1 MKICLV
7 TNYLNKG
14 YTEEIEILN
23 QLKTTLKLSPS
34 DVVDFSNANKVYD
47 INDDYTHVLILL
59 DYHITSYKYI
69 LNFISELTLPKTFI
83 IDSIP
88 EVEEMLDKQFT
99 DKHSAVRDYYF
110 PTIKKE
116 SWSELYLLADN
127 FIFYNDIDYLEFKR
141 TYNIENIKKEIIPPS
156 LGKKEDIVFNFKN
169 VIKNKNIGYIG
180 SPSYSKGIFHYGFLN
195 NQNPDYRLSMYG
207 SHGKN
212 PLKNESIANHLL
224 DNCKNVKFYGRL
236 KDKNNFYLNNFIY
249 YDFVLYSSFSYF
261 MYKSLINGV
270 IPIISKN
277 TSSSQ
282 YLPNYPFT
290 SEYMDTFSLSEQ
302 VLNIENTPVSELIE
316 IMSVY
321 VEHLSNTLNDD
332 IIRNIYYKF
341 LKSTN

>member
-23 QLKTTLKLSPS
+23 QLKITLKLSSS

-47 INDDYTHVLILL
+47 INNDYTHVLILL

-99 DKHSAVRDYYF
+99 GHYSATKDFYF
-110 PTIKKE
+110 PTIQKE
-116 SWSELYLLADN
+116 NWNKLYLLADS
-127 FIFYNDIDYLEFKR
+127 FIFYNDIDYLEFTR
-141 TYNIENIKKEIIPPS
+141 TYDLENIKKEIIPPS
-156 LGKKEDIVFNFKN
+156 LGKKEDIVFNFQN
-169 VIKNKNIGYIG
+169 VIKNKNIGFIG
-180 SPSYSKGIFHYGFLN
+180 SPSYSKGIFHYGYLH
-195 NQNPDYRLSMYG
+195 NQNPTYNFSMYG

-212 PLKNESIANHLL
+212 PLKNESIANHITT
-224 DNCKNVKFYGRL
+224 NCNNSKFCGRL
-236 KDKNNFYLNNFIY
+236 KDKNKFYLNNFVY
-249 YDFVLYSSFSYF
+249 YDFALYSPFSYF

-277 TSSSQ
+277 TSSYQ
-282 YLPNYPFT
+282 YLPNYPFA
-290 SEYMDTFSLSEQ
+290 SEYMDISSFNQQL
-302 VLNIENTPVSELIE
+302 LNIENTPVSELIE
-316 IMSVY
+316 IMSMY

-332 IIRNIYYKF
+332 IIKNIYYKF
-341 LKSTN
+341 LKSTI